1 VVGAPMSTV
10 QFFFSL
16 HATHSAQL
24 PFFPFWFLA
33 HDVDVMCAVC
43 ETSSP
48 ATRHGLGLLRLDSAC
63 FKTGN
68 CSGLTRT
75 ARLEKKDNEKRHG
88 QSRNRDTRTN
98 QDTLGIYVA
107 GAFAIS
113 M

>member
-43 ETSSP
+43 ETTSP
-48 ATRHGLGLLRLDSAC
+48 ATRHGLGYCVWVALVSKQA
-63 FKTGN
+63 
-68 CSGLTRT
+68 T
-75 ARLEKKDNEKRHG
+75 A
-88 QSRNRDTRTN
+88 
-98 QDTLGIYVA
+98 QD
-107 GAFAIS
+107 
-113 M
+113 